1 MRLVADD
8 GLGSER
14 GFSLGSRVV
23 VVDVGEMS
31 KVSIRPGHAVPERN
45 IFKVQ
50 GNGWVFVLWR
60 GIIFVLW
67 RGICFVVWWRSGVA

>member
-8 GLGSER
+8 ELG
-14 GFSLGSRVV
+14 VV

-31 KVSIRPGHAVPERN
+31 KVSIRPGHAVRERN

-50 GNGWVFVLWR
+50 SNGWFFVLWR
-60 GIIFVLW
+60 GVIHVLW
-67 RGICFVVWWRSGVA
+67 RGICLVAFWRCLIRATYRTCQV